1 VLLVADNQSSTYQIN
16 TILNVYKG
24 GDYASVKGRGEYSV
38 PNLDAVLFRRAR
50 HKENEHED
58 EFSERLTPRLT
69 HYLPCSRG
77 AVIKA
82 ASSE

>member
-24 GDYASVKGRGEYSV
+24 GDYASAKGREEYPV
-38 PNLDAVLFRRAR
+38 PNSDAVLFQRAG

-58 EFSERLTPRLT
+58 ESSDAYPPT
-69 HYLPCSRG
+69 HPLLALLARRG
-77 AVIKA
+77 H
-82 ASSE
+82 